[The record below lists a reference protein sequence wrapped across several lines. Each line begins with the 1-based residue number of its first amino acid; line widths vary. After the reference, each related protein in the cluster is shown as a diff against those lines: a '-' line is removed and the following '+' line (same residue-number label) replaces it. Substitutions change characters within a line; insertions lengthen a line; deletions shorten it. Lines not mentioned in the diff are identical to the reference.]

1 MRQFAK
7 ILNTEENG
15 QVAAIL
21 FAPANKKHAVIEFT
35 FWDSRRGLMSR
46 HDLKFES
53 KYEGVM
59 FFHNLEDD
67 NFKIVEK
74 KVIRTIKNN
83 PEDEEK
89 ILLN

>member
-1 MRQFAK
+1 
-7 ILNTEENG
+7 
-15 QVAAIL
+15 
-21 FAPANKKHAVIEFT
+21 
-35 FWDSRRGLMSR
+35 MSR

-53 KYEGVM
+53 RDEGVM